1 MKNIFSHNTSNK
13 RRAKWDDHLKCEFQ
27 THDVE
32 TTMKTMVKVL
42 KQYIPPAAKQ
52 LQTPQSSQSP
62 LQSSSIQVTAE
73 RQKMIIQALADKQ
86 LLDRIFPEVI

>member
-32 TTMKTMVKVL
+32 TTMKTMVIKTIYSTSS
-42 KQYIPPAAKQ
+42 KATTNTTIITITITIIINTSDRRTAKDDH
-52 LQTPQSSQSP
+52 SG
-62 LQSSSIQVTAE
+62 
-73 RQKMIIQALADKQ
+73 
-86 LLDRIFPEVI
+86 FG